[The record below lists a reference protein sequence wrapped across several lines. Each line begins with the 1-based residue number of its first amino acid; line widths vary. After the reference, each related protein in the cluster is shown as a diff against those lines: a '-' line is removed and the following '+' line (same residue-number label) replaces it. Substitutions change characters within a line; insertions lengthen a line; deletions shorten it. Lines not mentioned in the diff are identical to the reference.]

1 MQEISQVDRVRITSY
16 ACAFSRPQSAPP
28 LILSSTVQRGR
39 QGEKPQP
46 HITDEESKFREVKGC
61 ARSHTANQHKN

>member
-1 MQEISQVDRVRITSY
+1 MDRVRITPY
-16 ACAFSRPQSAPP
+16 GGALSRPQSAPL
-28 LILSSTVQRGR
+28 LILSSTVQGGR

-61 ARSHTANQHKN
+61 ARCHTANQHKS